1 MALLEI
7 RDLCV
12 DYLMQEGSVH
22 AVDHVSLTLEE
33 CSSLGLVGESGSG
46 KSTLGMAIL
55 RLLPEKTARV
65 TGSAVF
71 Q

>member
-7 RDLCV
+7 RDLRV

-33 CSSLGLVGESGSG
+33 GSSLGFVGESGSG
-46 KSTLGMAIL
+46 KSTLG
-55 RLLPEKTARV
+55 RLLV
-65 TGSAVF
+65 
-71 Q
+71 QL